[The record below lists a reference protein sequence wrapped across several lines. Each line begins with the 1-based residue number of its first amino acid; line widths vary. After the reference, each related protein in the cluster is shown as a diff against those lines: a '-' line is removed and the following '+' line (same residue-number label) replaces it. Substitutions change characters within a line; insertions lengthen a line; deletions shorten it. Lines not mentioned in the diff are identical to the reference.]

1 MQLKYT
7 GDRMII
13 KLIALDIDGTLLNHM
28 GEISQRNQ
36 NAIRR
41 AREEGVSV
49 VLATGR
55 GRIATRPIWKAL
67 DLHGP
72 SIQYGGAMI
81 ADIDSERA
89 LVLHEM
95 DPAIIREVLEY
106 AKQVNLP
113 AQIYLDETVI
123 SEQPSEVA
131 SGYVNR
137 HKLKFIVD
145 PDIRKKS
152 FHKVPKVLAFAP
164 PERQDEIFFQ
174 FRERFAGIAQVSRS
188 SPGFIEINNVGV
200 TKATALEELASFLRV
215 PREQTAAIGDNFLDQ
230 EMIEWAGLG
239 ACVADGAEEVKA
251 VADLIVP
258 ACDADGVAVLIEQH
272 ILNN

>member
-1 MQLKYT
+1 MRLKYT
-7 GDRMII
+7 GDRMNI
-13 KLIALDIDGTLLNHM
+13 KLIALDIDGTLTNHSS
-28 GEISQRNQ
+28 ISERNRLAVQ
-36 NAIRR
+36 R
-41 AREEGVSV
+41 AREAGVSV

-55 GRIATRPIWKAL
+55 GRIATRPIWKEL

-95 DPAIIREVLEY
+95 DPEIIREVLAF
-106 AKQVNLP
+106 AKEVDIP
-113 AQIYLDETVI
+113 AQIYIDDAVI
-123 SEQPSEVA
+123 TEQSSERAEL
-131 SGYVNR
+131 YVSR
-137 HKLKFIVD
+137 HKLPFMID
-145 PDIRKKS
+145 PDIRKKT
-152 FHKVPKVLAFAP
+152 FHNVPKVLAFAP
-164 PERQDEIFFQ
+164 VERQDELFARFK
-174 FRERFAGIAQVSRS
+174 ERFTGIAQVSRS
-188 SPGFIEINNVGV
+188 SPGFIEINNIGV

-258 ACDADGVAVLIEQH
+258 SCDEDGVAAFIEQY
-272 ILNN
+272 ILSK

>member
-1 MQLKYT
+1 MS
-7 GDRMII
+7 I
-13 KLIALDIDGTLLNHM
+13 KLIALDIDGTLINHM

-41 AREEGVSV
+41 AREEGIAV

-55 GRIATRPIWKAL
+55 GRIATRPIWKEL

-95 DPAIIREVLEY
+95 DPNIIREVLTF
-106 AKQVNLP
+106 AKEVDIS
-113 AQIYLDETVI
+113 AQIYIDDAVI
-123 SEQPSEVA
+123 TEKTNERAEQYVA
-131 SGYVNR
+131 R
-137 HKLKFIVD
+137 HKLPFIID
-145 PDIRKKS
+145 PDIRKKT
-152 FHKVPKVLAFAP
+152 FHNVPKVLAFAP
-164 PERQDEIFFQ
+164 IDRQDVLFAQ
-174 FRERFAGIAQVSRS
+174 FKERFAGIAQISRS
-188 SPGFIEINNVGV
+188 SPGFIEINNIGI
-200 TKATALEELASFLRV
+200 TKATALEELSSMLRI
-215 PREQTAAIGDNFLDQ
+215 PQEQTAAIGDNFLDQ

-239 ACVADGAEEVKA
+239 ACVADGAEAVKT

-258 ACDADGVAVLIEQH
+258 ACDEDGVAVLIEQY
-272 ILNN
+272 ILTR

>member
-1 MQLKYT
+1 ME
-7 GDRMII
+7 I
-13 KLIALDIDGTLLNHM
+13 KLIALDIDGTLTNQA
-28 GEISQRNQ
+28 GIISERNR
-36 NAIRR
+36 NAVRQAIDS
-41 AREEGVSV
+41 GVHV

-55 GRIATRPIWKAL
+55 GRIATRPIWKML

-95 DPAIIREVLEY
+95 DPGVIREVLEY
-106 AKQVNLP
+106 AKKAGVP
-113 AQIYLDETVI
+113 AQIYIDETVI

-145 PDIRKKS
+145 PDIRKKTY
-152 FHKVPKVLAFAP
+152 HNVPKILAFAP
-164 PERQDEIFFQ
+164 LARQDELFFE
-174 FRERFAGIAQVSRS
+174 FREHFAGIAQVSRS
-188 SPGFIEINNVGV
+188 SPGFIEINNLGI
-200 TKATALEELASFLRV
+200 TKASALEELSYMLHI
-215 PREQTAAIGDNFLDQ
+215 PRESIAAAGDNYLDQ

-239 ACVADGAEEVKA
+239 ACVFDGAEEVKA
-251 VADLIVP
+251 VADVIIP
-258 ACDADGVAVLIEQH
+258 ASDEDAVAVFIEQFV
-272 ILNN
+272 LNQ

>member
-1 MQLKYT
+1 ME
-7 GDRMII
+7 I
-13 KLIALDIDGTLLNHM
+13 KLIALDIDGTLTNHAT
-28 GEISQRNQ
+28 ISERNR
-36 NAIRR
+36 AAVRR
-41 AREEGVSV
+41 AIDSGVHV
-49 VLATGR
+49 VIATGR
-55 GRIATRPIWKAL
+55 GRIATRPIWKEL

-95 DPAIIREVLEY
+95 DPHMIREVLEY
-106 AKQVNLP
+106 ARKVNIP
-113 AQIYLDETVI
+113 AQIYIDETVI

-145 PDIRKKS
+145 PDIRKKTY
-152 FHKVPKVLAFAP
+152 HNVPKILAFAP
-164 PERQDEIFFQ
+164 VDRQNEVFQ
-174 FRERFAGIAQVSRS
+174 QFKEHFEGIAQVSRS
-188 SPGFIEINNVGV
+188 SPGFIEINNVDI
-200 TKATALEELASFLRV
+200 TKASTLEELSDMLRI
-215 PREQTAAIGDNFLDQ
+215 PREFIASIGDNFLDR

-239 ACVADGAEEVKA
+239 VCVADGADEVKE

-258 ACDADGVAVLIEQH
+258 ACDEDGVAVFIEQFV
-272 ILNN
+272 LQK

>member
-1 MQLKYT
+1 ME
-7 GDRMII
+7 I
-13 KLIALDIDGTLLNHM
+13 KLIALDIDGTLTNHA
-28 GEISQRNQ
+28 GIISERNR
-36 NAIRR
+36 NAVRQAIDS
-41 AREEGVSV
+41 GVHV

-95 DPAIIREVLEY
+95 DPSVIREVLEY
-106 AKQVNLP
+106 AKLADIP
-113 AQIYLDETVI
+113 AQIYIDEAVI

-145 PDIRKKS
+145 PDIRKKTY
-152 FHKVPKVLAFAP
+152 HNVPKVLAFAP
-164 PERQDEIFFQ
+164 LARQDEIFFQ
-174 FRERFAGIAQVSRS
+174 FREHFAGIAQVSRS
-188 SPGFIEINNVGV
+188 SPGFIEINNLGI
-200 TKATALEELASFLRV
+200 TKASALEELSYMLHI
-215 PREQTAAIGDNFLDQ
+215 PRECIAAAGDNYLDQ

-239 ACVADGAEEVKA
+239 ACVFDGAEEVKA
-251 VADLIVP
+251 VADVIIP
-258 ACDADGVAVLIEQH
+258 ASDEDAVAVFIEQFV
-272 ILNN
+272 LNQ

>member
-1 MQLKYT
+1 ME
-7 GDRMII
+7 I
-13 KLIALDIDGTLLNHM
+13 KLIALDIDGTLTNHA
-28 GEISQRNQ
+28 GIISERNR
-36 NAIRR
+36 NAVRQAIDS
-41 AREEGVSV
+41 GVHV

-55 GRIATRPIWKAL
+55 GRIATRPIWKML

-95 DPAIIREVLEY
+95 DPVVIREVLEY
-106 AKQVNLP
+106 AKKSDIP
-113 AQIYLDETVI
+113 AQIYIDETVI

-145 PDIRKKS
+145 PDIRTKTY
-152 FHKVPKVLAFAP
+152 HNVPKILAFAP
-164 PERQDEIFFQ
+164 LERQDEIFFE
-174 FRERFAGIAQVSRS
+174 FREHFAGIAQVSRS
-188 SPGFIEINNVGV
+188 SPGFIEINNLGI
-200 TKATALEELASFLRV
+200 TKASALEELSYMLHI
-215 PREQTAAIGDNFLDQ
+215 PRESISAVGDNYLDQ

-239 ACVADGAEEVKA
+239 ACVFDGAEEVKA
-251 VADLIVP
+251 VADVIIP
-258 ACDADGVAVLIEQH
+258 ASDEDAVAVFIEQF
-272 ILNN
+272 ILNQ